1 MPSIHTAKNISISL
15 RINEMVTMEAN
26 DRQASPKVQP
36 LTILPIIIY
45 KKNNPFTM
53 PELSSISSLP
63 LSETSEANPKHS
75 LLLFPSIET

>member
-1 MPSIHTAKNISISL
+1 MPSIHTAKNISVSL

-36 LTILPIIIY
+36 LTILLIIID
-45 KKNNPFTM
+45 KKNNPFTI

-75 LLLFPSIET
+75 LLLFPSRET